1 MSEKSSVTASSS
13 VVPQKK
19 RIRAVVACS
28 HCRSKRSK
36 CDGIPG
42 QQACTQC
49 QQRGIECEMS
59 DGKRNRG
66 HYKPQAEALAKR
78 VRLLEEAL
86 AEARAANQELLARQ
100 HGHGHY
106 PQPHHQQPQQQHHLP
121 DNPFAPWE
129 HMDMDDAASSVVPP
143 PSSVFAMPPDIDV
156 DAHSMIL
163 SGAGPGPVTTIAE
176 SLAPSS
182 SMPPPSTHNFSM
194 HHHHQQQ
201 HHARTHSQSH
211 HQMMD
216 HNSRVMLGGGAGAG
230 GGGAAAT
237 PSQPTL
243 EQTTMQPPPNESEVL
258 AATFAAAV
266 AAAPFPTVNVR
277 PRAPCCDLDLSPPLV
292 DYLLGLF
299 FHRYQMMMKFV
310 SQQDFIT
317 LHQTNNPE
325 HLSTTKAAA
334 EDGTSPHD
342 DDEGELYNNM
352 YNTPSRGGVHHS
364 DCCHKHR
371 SALFLAM
378 LAAGLRYSTRA
389 DVTNRFLRPDGEN
402 KLATAARRA
411 IETEIG
417 RPTLATVQTVLIL
430 CEVETSLDN
439 QMTGYMY
446 SCLASKLIF
455 EMGLDL
461 GSCTSS
467 SALTAEETAIRHWLV
482 WAASVHDQFWAVFLR
497 RPLAIKNRTL
507 QLSRLAWRFA
517 GGSTTSTV
525 PQMYD
530 NQDGHDGTANDDG
543 LRPPPSFEDEV
554 NDDLM
559 DLMELAREITDEL
572 YGAGSPYQ
580 QRPTAAQAAAAAA
593 AAVAAEAAEAAEK
606 AKAAEKEK
614 NAAGG
619 GAGAAT
625 SSSSPSYD
633 GGYSGGG
640 LPHTY
645 HQHAAQRHA
654 HSQLP
659 DVASLDTRLNQWF
672 NSLSDRVR
680 KGPISGHDCYHFMF
694 VLHLHFNATKIILHR
709 TRALPPGRRNSPSAY
724 PLQSPVTPG
733 SGVGGA
739 GASSSNNTHQQQNP
753 HYYPHQQHAQNGSST
768 DYAAVASMATLGHA
782 SICIAKLFETF
793 RRREDIRT
801 LQCTGVQWAAMASE
815 ALTWYIETLP
825 IDGAIEA
832 VAHLQSLSRT
842 LKDMTRTFL
851 PAVYPYNRTNH
862 ALRMFQRRIDG
873 AESPPPIKGQQG
885 QQGQSQQQ
893 QQQQQQQH
901 PQSQQ
906 QQQHQ
911 QPPQRQAQAQPNFD
925 MTQVYIHSHQS
936 MHHHPSFHGLDEMT
950 ASSLPDLS
958 TGTTTVPTT
967 AYSVAGTNN
976 QHPAPSLFEADA
988 ASVAAGAEGSVSV
1001 VSLSAVTKDLGQ
1013 HGHAHP
1019 NQHHANHQQHPMM
1032 AGLNPD
1038 AWAGQDTWD
1047 WDDLLERQ

>member
-1 MSEKSSVTASSS
+1 MSEKSVTASVTSS
-13 VVPQKK
+13 AVPQKK

-86 AEARAANQELLARQ
+86 AEARAANQEQMARQ
-100 HGHGHY
+100 Y
-106 PQPHHQQPQQQHHLP
+106 PQHHHQQHHQPSHTHPPPLP

-129 HMDMDDAASSVVPP
+129 HMEMDDAASVAVPP
-143 PSSVFAMPPDIDV
+143 PSSVFAMPPEIDV

-163 SGAGPGPVTTIAE
+163 SSTHQTHQGPATTIAE

-182 SMPPPSTHNFSM
+182 SMPPPSTHNFSV
-194 HHHHQQQ
+194 
-201 HHARTHSQSH
+201 HHAHSHSQSH
-211 HQMMD
+211 LHNMMD
-216 HNSRVMLGGGAGAG
+216 HNSNVMISG
-230 GGGAAAT
+230 GGGGPAPSRPSLEAAT
-237 PSQPTL
+237 
-243 EQTTMQPPPNESEVL
+243 TTMPVPTETL

-266 AAAPFPTVNVR
+266 AAAPFPTVR
-277 PRAPCCDLDLSPPLV
+277 PRAPCCDLNLSPPLV

-310 SQQDFIT
+310 SQQDFMT
-317 LHQTNNPE
+317 LHQTNQPQSSE
-325 HLSTTKAAA
+325 KV
-334 EDGTSPHD
+334 D
-342 DDEGELYNNM
+342 DDDGDLYNNV
-352 YNTPSRGGVHHS
+352 YNTPSRGGIHHS

-378 LAAGLRYSTRA
+378 LAAGLRYSTRP
-389 DVTNRFLRPDGEN
+389 DVSNRFLRPDGEN

-461 GSCTSS
+461 GSITSN

-517 GGSTTSTV
+517 GGTTSQTT
-525 PQMYD
+525 D
-530 NQDGHDGTANDDG
+530 EHLGDGEVG

-572 YGAGSPYQ
+572 YGAGSPYR
-580 QRPTAAQAAAAAA
+580 QRPTAAQAAAAAVA
-593 AAVAAEAAEAAEK
+593 QVAAEAAEAEK
-606 AKAAEKEK
+606 AKAKEIE
-614 NAAGG
+614 ASGG
-619 GAGAAT
+619 TAT
-625 SSSSPSYD
+625 DSSPSYD
-633 GGYSGGG
+633 GGG

-672 NSLSDRVR
+672 ASLSDRVR
-680 KGPISGHDCYHFMF
+680 QGPISGHDCYHFMF

-709 TRALPPGRRNSPSAY
+709 TRAFPAPGRNTPSAY

-733 SGVGGA
+733 SGQG
-739 GASSSNNTHQQQNP
+739 SSQQQQHPHNP
-753 HYYPHQQHAQNGSST
+753 YYQHHPHGN
-768 DYAAVASMATLGHA
+768 DYAAQASMAILGHA

-873 AESPPPIKGQQG
+873 GESPPPVKGQQT
-885 QQGQSQQQ
+885 QQQQSQQQ
-893 QQQQQQQH
+893 QQQPVQQPVQ
-901 PQSQQ
+901 PQ
-906 QQQHQ
+906 Q
-911 QPPQRQAQAQPNFD
+911 QPPQTQPSFD
-925 MTQVYIHSHQS
+925 MTQVYIHPHQG
-936 MHHHPSFHGLDEMT
+936 MHHHPSFHGLDET
-950 ASSLPDLS
+950 ASSTMPDLS
-958 TGTTTVPTT
+958 TGATTVVTGAPTT
-967 AYSVAGTNN
+967 ASYSAAGTTAP
-976 QHPAPSLFEADA
+976 QAPSLFEADA
-988 ASVAAGAEGSVSV
+988 ASVAAGADGSVSV
-1001 VSLSAVTKDLGQ
+1001 VSLSAVSKEMGH

-1019 NQHHANHQQHPMM
+1019 TQHPHHQQQQTNIGCM
-1032 AGLNPD
+1032 NPN
-1038 AWAGQDTWD
+1038 WSEQDTWD
-1047 WDDLLERQ
+1047 WDDLLER